1 MQACLIEKE
10 TWNGLP
16 VIRLASPDQAESI
29 EILPQTGALWHRW
42 KCRRNGR
49 VHSLI
54 SGYADAVTLN
64 RELNRSYRSAKLS
77 PFVCRLKD
85 GTYSYLGKQYE
96 MTGKFSDGNAIHG
109 LLFDQPFAVVKQG
122 AEVDHAWVLL
132 RHEYRGADPGYP
144 FDFDCEIRY
153 ELLASGGIRIA
164 TAIANRSECSIPV
177 VDGWHPYF
185 SLGVSVDACTLQFP
199 KARMLEFDERLLPT
213 GRFLEASRYE
223 AGHSL
228 NGIEL
233 DNSFWLEPGYTTPA
247 CCLRHPQGGIELQV
261 FFERNYPIL
270 QLYIPPDRSS
280 LAIECLSGAP
290 DAFNNHIG
298 LDILGSGHL
307 IEYLVR
313 YRLAAAGS

>member
-1 MQACLIEKE
+1 MQACFIEKGSWE
-10 TWNGLP
+10 GLP

-29 EILPQTGALWHRW
+29 EILPETGALWHRW
-42 KCRRNGR
+42 KCRHKSS

-54 SGYADAVTLN
+54 SGYADAATLN

-85 GTYSYLGKQYE
+85 GTYSYSGKQYE
-96 MTGKFSDGNAIHG
+96 MTEKFSDGNAIHG
-109 LLFDQPFAVVKQG
+109 LLFNRPFEAVQQG
-122 AEVDHAWVLL
+122 ADADHAWVLL
-132 RHEYRGADPGYP
+132 RHEYRGTDPGYP

-164 TAIANRSECSIPV
+164 TAIANRSERSIPV

-213 GRFLEASRYE
+213 GRYLDASQYA
-223 AGHSL
+223 AGRSL
-228 NGIEL
+228 KGVEL
-233 DNSFWLEPGYTTPA
+233 DNSFWLESGYKGPA
-247 CCLRHPQGGIELQV
+247 CRLTHPEQDAELQI

-270 QLYIPPDRSS
+270 QLYIPPDRNSM
-280 LAIECLSGAP
+280 AIECLSGAP

-298 LDILGSGHL
+298 LDLLGSGHL
-307 IEYLVR
+307 IEYVVR